1 MAAIINALFGTYP
14 DPEPDTTATNQTVV
28 EGKNVATTE
37 RLHTTAIADDVQVKS
52 VISSESQA
60 NAVIK
65 NKLDINNLLSQLGTT
80 HAQVDQYSR
89 SRTAAI
95 NEQVFTKNSLLVP
108 FKSIVVSSRFKK
120 RLLMFLL
127 EPNVDKRNY

>member
-14 DPEPDTTATNQTVV
+14 EPEPNNTETNQTVV
-28 EGKNVATTE
+28 QGTNVATTE

-95 NEQVFTKNSLLVP
+95 NEQVCSLEFSNDL
-108 FKSIVVSSRFKK
+108 FQIDHDSSRFKK
-120 RLLMFLL
+120 LLLMFLL
-127 EPNVDKRNY
+127 ELNINKRTC